1 MKKINEKTKKI
12 IGITVM
18 SVLAIIAVIAIA
30 VSAYQSFAGNKSKQE
45 FEEIEMLI
53 SESVEQTED
62 KSEQELAYEKY
73 QALLE
78 ENGDFIGWIK
88 IEGTNVNYPVM
99 QTVDN
104 PNFYLK
110 HNFEKRY
117 SDYGVPYLDEECFVD
132 LTNNLVIYGHN
143 MKNGTMFTDL
153 VNYKDKE
160 FWEEHQIINF
170 DTMAEFSEYQVMYAF
185 AFDTNNETFCYNDF
199 VDMDEEQFA
208 EFMAE
213 CEKRMAYDTG
223 IRAEFGDEILTL
235 STCEYTHE
243 NGRFVVVAKKIVEE
257 TVDTEMSEISAEDVV
272 ESEIVDT
279 AETVEN
285 IIKE

>member
-1 MKKINEKTKKI
+1 MKKFDKKKTIGTVIMI
-12 IGITVM
+12 IFMT
-18 SVLAIIAVIAIA
+18 IALVALYI
-30 VSAYQSFAGNKSKQE
+30 SAYQSFSGNRSKQE

-53 SESVEQTED
+53 SDSVEQTEE
-62 KSEQELAYEKY
+62 KSQQELAYEKY
-73 QALLE
+73 QALLA
-78 ENGDFIGWIK
+78 ENNDFIGWIR

-110 HNFEKRY
+110 HNFDKQY
-117 SDYGVPYLDEECFVD
+117 SDYGVPYLDEECFID

-153 VNYKDKE
+153 VNYKDKD
-160 FWEEHQIINF
+160 FWKEHQVINF

-199 VDMDEEQFA
+199 THMDEEQFA

-223 IRAEFGDEILTL
+223 VRAEYGDEILTL

-243 NGRFVVVAKKIVEE
+243 NGRFVVVAKKVIEE
-257 TVDTEMSEISAEDVV
+257 AIDTTENEISVQ
-272 ESEIVDT
+272 
-279 AETVEN
+279 
-285 IIKE
+285 IIEE

>member
-1 MKKINEKTKKI
+1 MKKFDKKKTIGTVIMI
-12 IGITVM
+12 IFM
-18 SVLAIIAVIAIA
+18 AVALVALYI
-30 VSAYQSFAGNKSKQE
+30 SAYQSFAGNRSKQE

-53 SESVEQTED
+53 SDSLEQAEE
-62 KSEQELAYEKY
+62 KSEQEIAYEKY
-73 QALLE
+73 QALLAG
-78 ENGDFIGWIK
+78 NNDFIGWIK
-88 IEGTNVNYPVM
+88 IERTNVNYPVM

-110 HNFEKRY
+110 HNFDKQY

-143 MKNGTMFTDL
+143 MKNGTMFADL
-153 VNYKDKE
+153 VNYKDKD
-160 FWEEHQIINF
+160 FWEEHQTINF

-199 VDMDEEQFA
+199 TNMDEEQFA

-257 TVDTEMSEISAEDVV
+257 TVDITENEISEQ
-272 ESEIVDT
+272 
-279 AETVEN
+279 
-285 IIKE
+285 IIEE

>member
-1 MKKINEKTKKI
+1 MKKFIFTEKTKKV
-12 IGITVM
+12 IGIKVTLIFAFIALVAGAFYM
-18 SVLAIIAVIAIA
+18 SQVKDANNSQESFEQLEIIVNENEVVEPTA
-30 VSAYQSFAGNKSKQE
+30 
-45 FEEIEMLI
+45 
-53 SESVEQTED
+53 EQT
-62 KSEQELAYEKY
+62 EQELAYAKY
-73 QALLE
+73 EELLAQ
-78 ENGDFIGWIK
+78 NNDFIGWIK

-99 QTVDN
+99 QTIDT

-110 HNFEKRY
+110 HNFEKQY

-153 VNYKDKE
+153 EKYDSKE
-160 FWEEHQIINF
+160 FWDEHQIINF

-185 AFDTNNETFCYNDF
+185 RFDTNNETFCYNDY
-199 VDMDEEQFA
+199 VDMNEEEFA

-223 IRAEFGDEILTL
+223 IRAEYGDEILTL

-243 NGRFVVVAKKIVEE
+243 NGRFVVVAKKVVEE
-257 TVDTEMSEISAEDVV
+257 ISEYALI
-272 ESEIVDT
+272 
-279 AETVEN
+279 
-285 IIKE
+285 

>member
-1 MKKINEKTKKI
+1 MKKFTEKQFWAFKFTLI
-12 IGITVM
+12 FALI
-18 SVLAIIAVIAIA
+18 AIIAGVLFMRE
-30 VSAYQSFAGNKSKQE
+30 YFDSKNSQKNFNE
-45 FEEIEMLI
+45 LETLI
-53 SESVEQTED
+53 VQQTEETEE
-62 KSEQELAYEKY
+62 KSEQEIAYEKY
-73 QALLE
+73 KELLAK
-78 ENGDFIGWIK
+78 NNDFIGWIK
-88 IEGTNVNYPVM
+88 IDGTNVNYPVM

-110 HNFEKRY
+110 HNFDKQY

-153 VNYKDKE
+153 VNYKDKAY
-160 FWEEHQIINF
+160 WEEHQIINF

-185 AFDTNNETFCYNDF
+185 AFDTDNETFCYNDYT
-199 VDMDEEQFA
+199 DMTEEKFA

-213 CEKRMAYDTG
+213 CEKRMVYDTG
-223 IRAEFGDEILTL
+223 IRAEYGDEILTL

-257 TVDTEMSEISAEDVV
+257 VSSINYIDAE
-272 ESEIVDT
+272 
-279 AETVEN
+279 
-285 IIKE
+285 

>member
-1 MKKINEKTKKI
+1 MKKFTEKQFWAFKFTLI
-12 IGITVM
+12 FAFI
-18 SVLAIIAVIAIA
+18 AIIAGALFMRE
-30 VSAYQSFAGNKSKQE
+30 YLDSKNSQKNFNE
-45 FEEIEMLI
+45 LETLI
-53 SESVEQTED
+53 VQQTEETEE
-62 KSEQELAYEKY
+62 KSEQEIAYEKY
-73 QALLE
+73 KELLAK
-78 ENGDFIGWIK
+78 NNDFIGWIK
-88 IEGTNVNYPVM
+88 IDGTNVNYPVM

-110 HNFEKRY
+110 HNFEKQY

-153 VNYKDKE
+153 VNYKDKAY
-160 FWEEHQIINF
+160 WEEHQIINF

-185 AFDTNNETFCYNDF
+185 AFDTDNETFCYNDYT
-199 VDMDEEQFA
+199 DMTEEKFA
-208 EFMAE
+208 EFMTE

-223 IRAEFGDEILTL
+223 IRAEYGDEILTL

-257 TVDTEMSEISAEDVV
+257 AVTEEMTETSVEETVDTEIA
-272 ESEIVDT
+272 EIVEQIT
-279 AETVEN
+279 E
-285 IIKE
+285 